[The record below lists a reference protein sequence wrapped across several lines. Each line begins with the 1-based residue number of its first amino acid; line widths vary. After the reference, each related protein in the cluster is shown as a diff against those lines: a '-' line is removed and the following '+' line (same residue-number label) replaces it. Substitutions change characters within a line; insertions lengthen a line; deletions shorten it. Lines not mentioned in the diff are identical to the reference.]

1 VDEDRPAVEDGGS
14 DALSGRS
21 KGESTPEDSEP
32 GVLPPVLR
40 QRLDRCAEQWL
51 LDRQCKSADER
62 ADGAA
67 GHVARARRR
76 QTAWIP
82 WFVATVGV
90 ALAVVGW
97 WPRLTDSTSTA
108 AVSSSFGQWR
118 AASEREGM
126 LSRSHDVGHWPW
138 AGDAGTS
145 SGDVVWDNVRQQGF
159 LRLKD
164 FVPNDPSSA
173 RYQLW
178 IFDAARDDRYPV
190 DGGMFDV
197 PPGRSEVLIPVRPS
211 VPVLRPEAFAVTVE
225 GPLGAVVSERAKVVA
240 FARVDG
246 WGARRD
252 VQNVRP

>member
-1 VDEDRPAVEDGGS
+1 
-14 DALSGRS
+14 
-21 KGESTPEDSEP
+21 
-32 GVLPPVLR
+32 LR
-40 QRLDRCAEQWL
+40 QRLDRCADQWL
-51 LDRQCKSADER
+51 LDRQCKGADDTAR
-62 ADGAA
+62 GTVNHLARDRRHQAA
-67 GHVARARRR
+67 R
-76 QTAWIP
+76 IP
-82 WFVATVGV
+82 WLVATVGV
-90 ALAVVGW
+90 ALAVAGW
-97 WPRLTDSTSTA
+97 WPRLTDSPSTA

-118 AASEREGM
+118 AASGRERM
-126 LSRSHDVGHWPW
+126 LSSTHNVGHWPW
-138 AGDAGTS
+138 AGDAGPS
-145 SGDVVWDNVRQQGF
+145 SGDVVWDNVGQQGF
-159 LRLKD
+159 LRLKG

-197 PPGRSEVLIPVRPS
+197 PPGQSEVLIPVRPS

-252 VQNVRP
+252 VENGRP